1 MTDLE
6 KLRQWL
12 RAYPGW
18 ETGAALHTDH
28 IDGLPGSYGLYP
40 VGLEVLSRKEDLMGN
55 VTARCR
61 YTYNLLR
68 CTAGQQDSPQEAEWL
83 MAFQAWVL
91 SQSAAGLAPRFG
103 DVPAEEKLRA
113 EKGKRKEAS
122 QAGTGTYTVNLVAE
136 FTKMYEE

>member
-18 ETGAALHTDH
+18 EENAALHTDH

-40 VGLEVLSRKEDLMGN
+40 VGLEVLSRTEDLLGN

-68 CTAGQQDSPQEAEWL
+68 CTAGQQDSPQEAQWL
-83 MAFQAWVL
+83 MEFQTWVL
-91 SQSAAGLAPRFG
+91 SQSAHGLAPQFG
-103 DVPAEEKLRA
+103 DVPAEETLRA

-122 QAGTGTYTVNLVAE
+122 QGSIGTYTVTIVAE
-136 FTKMYEE
+136 FTKIYEE